1 MSTIGADDGG
11 EESQAGS
18 APFLVTLND
27 PPEDDTFT
35 SVYPTKEPPEGC
47 ISGLFTSGLGVEVM
61 RGGSVGAGV
70 VGTPLVF
77 GAAVAGL
84 LISTHPPSSTD
95 PLGATNRSIQVLFES
110 GTHQEKSKQSAQLGV
125 CLNKN
130 TLHAEKSTKTHQVRL
145 PSTLPLFGGH
155 GLHPAL
161 PSVDLKVPAAH
172 WIQLPGSPV

>member
-70 VGTPLVF
+70 VGTALVF

-95 PLGATNRSIQVLFES
+95 PLGATNRSIQV
-110 GTHQEKSKQSAQLGV
+110 
-125 CLNKN
+125 
-130 TLHAEKSTKTHQVRL
+130 QVRL